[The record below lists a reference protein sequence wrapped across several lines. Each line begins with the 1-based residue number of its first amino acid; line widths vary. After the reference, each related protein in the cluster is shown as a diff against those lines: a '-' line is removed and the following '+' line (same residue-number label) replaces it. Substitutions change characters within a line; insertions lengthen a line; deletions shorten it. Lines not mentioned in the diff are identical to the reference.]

1 MGRRTMLW
9 GGAVLLALAV
19 LAAAIG
25 HASRW
30 SLLGLLDVADGLWP
44 GAAGERRGTALS
56 FGPAA
61 AQQVDVF
68 VPTGTRA
75 NDRKPV
81 IIWFHGGG
89 WDSGGRDYYGFA
101 GRAFASEGFV
111 TVVAGYRLGAAGK
124 YPAFMEDAAAA
135 VRWTRNN
142 VAAFGG
148 DPERIVLA
156 GHSAGAHIALL
167 SVLDVR
173 WLGDLAMVGGPVKG
187 VIGLAAPADFL
198 PLERGGS
205 AERAMGHVVPIEF
218 TQPITF
224 ARGDAP
230 PLWLA
235 TGDADTTVRPRNSIR
250 LGAAVRRAGGTAEV
264 ILYPGVDH
272 IGVMTALALPF
283 RDRVPTLVEASAF
296 AKRVTRQAQPEANAA
311 STAALAS
318 ASSSE

>member
-1 MGRRTMLW
+1 MGRRVMIW
-9 GGAVLLALAV
+9 AVACLLVLAV
-19 LAAAIG
+19 AGVAVGYAA
-25 HASRW
+25 RW
-30 SLLGLLDVADGLWP
+30 SLLGLLDVADAMWP
-44 GAAGERRGTALS
+44 GGAGERRGAALS
-56 FGPAA
+56 YGGAA

-68 VPTGTRA
+68 VPQGTRA
-75 NDRKPV
+75 PDRKPV

-111 TVVAGYRLGAAGK
+111 TVVAGYRLGEAGK

-148 DPERIVLA
+148 DPDRIVLA

-173 WLGDLAMVGGPVKG
+173 WLQELSLAGGPIKG

-205 AERAMGHVVPIEF
+205 AERAMGHVVPLEY

-250 LGAAVRRAGGTAEV
+250 LGGAVRRAGGQAEV

-283 RDRVPTLVEASAF
+283 RDRVPTLVEAAAF
-296 AKRVTRQAQPEANAA
+296 AKRVTRRIQPEASAA

>member
-1 MGRRTMLW
+1 MGRRMMLW
-9 GGAVLLALAV
+9 GGAILLVLAV
-19 LAAAIG
+19 LGAGLG

-44 GAAGERRGTALS
+44 GAAGERRGVALS
-56 FGPAA
+56 YGPAA

-68 VPTGTRA
+68 VPEGTRA
-75 NDRKPV
+75 TNRKPV

-111 TVVAGYRLGAAGK
+111 TVVAGYRLGEAGK

-135 VRWTRNN
+135 VRWTHDN

-148 DPERIVLA
+148 DPDRIVLA

-173 WLGDLAMVGGPVKG
+173 WLGERAMVGGPVKG

-205 AERAMGHVVPIEF
+205 ADRAMGHVVPIEF
-218 TQPITF
+218 TQPIIF

-264 ILYPGVDH
+264 ILYPGIDH

-296 AKRVTRQAQPEANAA
+296 AKRVTRRAQPAASAA